1 MPIVYEAE
9 AALNTFPFAN
19 VQLCAICSDHRKVAN
34 IGFNAELVFEQIFRQ
49 RNGSTLVVLHYTTDQ
64 IRFAQIAVNNSSR
77 SMNVTFPLISTH
89 RAVDSLPLTLDL
101 CQGFNSIRIYDPHAF
116 APDFD
121 RIVVH

>member
-1 MPIVYEAE
+1 MPVVYEAE
-9 AALNTFPFAN
+9 AALNTFPVAN
-19 VQLCAICSDHRKVAN
+19 IQLCALCSGHRKVAN
-34 IGFNAELVFEQIFRQ
+34 IGFDAELVFERILRE

-64 IRFAQIAVNNSSR
+64 LRFATIAVNNSSL
-77 SMNVTFPLISTH
+77 SINVTFPLISTH

-101 CQGFNSIRIYDPHAF
+101 CQGFNSIRIYNANAF